1 METRICSLC
10 QTEKPITEFLE
21 RADRPSK
28 RYSRCKDCHRDVRN
42 KLRVGIYPYPNKSC
56 KFCNH
61 PFKPKSTNQ
70 LFCRPECKTKYNQTF
85 GSMDVTKQYE
95 RISNNWPKYFH
106 RLIVQKQ
113 REQLTVE
120 ILLNQ
125 YEKQKGLCALTG
137 VPLECTLEIGN
148 INLKNASI
156 DRIIPGSLG
165 GEYTQDN
172 IRLVCSIV
180 NKMRQALSD
189 EELRHWC
196 KLIVE
201 GGPESC
207 LLQLMESAI
216 IESQGKSLGA

>member
-28 RYSRCKDCHRDVRN
+28 KYSRCKDCHREVKKN
-42 KLRVGIYPYPNKSC
+42 LAKGIYPYPDKSC
-56 KFCNH
+56 KFCANL
-61 PFKPKSTNQ
+61 FRPKSPNQ
-70 LFCRPECKTKYNQTF
+70 LFCCPECKTKYSQAH
-85 GSMDVTKQYE
+85 GSMEVTKQYE
-95 RISNNWPKYFH
+95 RINNNWPKYFH

-113 REQLTVE
+113 REYLTVPM
-120 ILLNQ
+120 LLEL
-125 YEKQKGLCALTG
+125 YDKQKGLCALTG
-137 VPLECTLEIGN
+137 VPLECVLEVGK
-148 INLKNASI
+148 INPKNASI
-156 DRIIPGSLG
+156 DRITHGCVG
-165 GEYTQDN
+165 GEYKQDN

-180 NKMRQALSD
+180 NKMRQALTD

-207 LLQLMESAI
+207 LL
-216 IESQGKSLGA
+216 